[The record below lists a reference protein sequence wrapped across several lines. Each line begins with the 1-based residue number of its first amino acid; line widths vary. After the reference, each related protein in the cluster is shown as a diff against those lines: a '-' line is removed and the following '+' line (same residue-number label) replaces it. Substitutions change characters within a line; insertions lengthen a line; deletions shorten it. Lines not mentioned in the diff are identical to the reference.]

1 MSFSL
6 QIEDQGLIKVLLSLF
21 LDLFDSYLF
30 MLCPWAMSFFQKL
43 CPAFPSCYTSGDP
56 SSLWGPFFS
65 TGFPSCPQGL
75 SPPSRPIPPPSRK
88 PSTLQGPHTL
98 QAPSFSLP
106 RALHHL
112 GTPLT
117 SSFPPPSQG
126 PLPPPGPASLWAPS
140 TLWDPFCPP
149 GTPPRALSAH
159 VGPVGAGERGDRAGV
174 PLDVEERGIHLLF
187 PCPGPWGSS
196 WGPGPY
202 PLHSKAM
209 GHEDPFCIVLCIL
222 VTFS

>member
-1 MSFSL
+1 M
-6 QIEDQGLIKVLLSLF
+6 ERKRWAGLGRLLWVIRAGNYLVSRHP
-21 LDLFDSYLF
+21 FDSGK
-30 MLCPWAMSFFQKL
+30 PPKA
-43 CPAFPSCYTSGDP
+43 PRPS
-56 SSLWGPFFS
+56 
-65 TGFPSCPQGL
+65 
-75 SPPSRPIPPPSRK
+75 PPPSRVPLLALQPPEAPP
-88 PSTLQGPHTL
+88 PSRLSFRPSGRSPPPPRVPILCEPPH
-98 QAPSFSLP
+98 PSRDPVCSLAW
-106 RALHHL
+106 ALPHPGSL
-112 GTPLT
+112 STIW
-117 SSFPPPSQG
+117 FPPTSQG
-126 PLPPPGPASLWAPS
+126 PLHPPGPASLWAPS